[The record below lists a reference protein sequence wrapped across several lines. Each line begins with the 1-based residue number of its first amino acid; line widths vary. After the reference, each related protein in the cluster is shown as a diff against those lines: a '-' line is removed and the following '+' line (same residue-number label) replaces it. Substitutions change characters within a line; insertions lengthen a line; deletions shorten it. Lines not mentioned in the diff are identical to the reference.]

1 MNYWKKKILLFSI
14 ILYCFIPTTWGQE
27 TIVQEYKVSHLISA
41 EVIALFK
48 NINEEVAAF
57 NHISGNRIILKGEKE
72 AVASALEELAL
83 LDQPKKLVTIN
94 LMLVEYLHSDEFDWG
109 IDITQA
115 SSGNVGNGYY
125 TPGALEG
132 DITFGFNSLAKLAPN
147 FEVNLRA
154 LVNTDKAKIVTNP
167 HLTVEAGGKASIVLR
182 DDRTIQL
189 ETATINGITTTL
201 QDISAGIDLKIEPMP
216 LSDSMIN
223 LKVKGIISEFL
234 PFSATGEFTREH
246 DEIET
251 VVDVKHGE
259 SLIIGGMIKEEYNDL
274 EGGFPVLKDIP
285 LIGLLFKKKRR
296 IKLWIERV
304 LYITP
309 HILSPNDPIPY
320 EKLREATPLIQQNEK
335 IVEEDPDLIQYKQT
349 KKAFKKRKKR
359 EKKKKEKEGKL

>member
-1 MNYWKKKILLFSI
+1 MNYLRKKILLAYF
-14 ILYCFIPTTWGQE
+14 ILFGLITASWGQE

-41 EVIALFK
+41 EVTELFK
-48 NINEEVAAF
+48 SINEEVAVF
-57 NHISGNRIILKGEKE
+57 NHRSGNRLILKGEKE
-72 AVASALEELAL
+72 AVTLALEELAL

-109 IDITQA
+109 IDITNA
-115 SSGNVGNGYY
+115 SSGNIGGGFY
-125 TPGALEG
+125 TPAAIEG
-132 DITFGFNSLAKLAPN
+132 DLTIGFNSLAKLAPN

-167 HLTVEAGGKASIVLR
+167 HLTVEAGGKASIILR

-189 ETATINGITTTL
+189 ETATINGVTTTL

-216 LSDSMIN
+216 LSDSIIN

-234 PFSATGEFTREH
+234 PFSATGEFTREY

-259 SLIIGGMIKEEYNDL
+259 SLIVGGMVKEEYNDL
-274 EGGFPVLKDIP
+274 EGGVPGLKDIP

-309 HILSPNDPIPY
+309 HILTPNDPIPY
-320 EKLREATPLIQQNEK
+320 EELRKATPLIQQNEK
-335 IVEEDPDLIQYKQT
+335 LVEEDPDLIKYQQT
-349 KKAFKKRKKR
+349 KKAFKKRKK
-359 EKKKKEKEGKL
+359 KKNKDNNR